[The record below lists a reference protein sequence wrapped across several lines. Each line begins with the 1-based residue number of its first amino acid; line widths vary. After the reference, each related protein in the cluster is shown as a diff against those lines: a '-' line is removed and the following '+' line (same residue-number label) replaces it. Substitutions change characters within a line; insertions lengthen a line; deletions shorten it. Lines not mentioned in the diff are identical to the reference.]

1 MSDVMV
7 CRVHYVSMGRAGW
20 RHRDRQSGTLMNQ
33 RKPGHKLIMVL
44 KLYAFSI
51 RDTNKKAVDVAQ
63 WFKTGCSAR
72 EHPHA
77 GSQLSVTAVPGI

>member
-1 MSDVMV
+1 
-7 CRVHYVSMGRAGW
+7 MGRAGW

-63 WFKTGCSAR
+63 
-72 EHPHA
+72 
-77 GSQLSVTAVPGI
+77 